1 MKTRRWG
8 PAASAVTLGIF
19 VLACEAG
26 TDDQRTGT
34 ITQEE
39 ARQARQGLP
48 AEMAAV
54 LDSGNAAYRREDYEA
69 ARGYFRKLVERDST
83 LAAGW
88 FGIYMTEKALGNQD
102 AAEAALEEAA
112 RHSGSSSLGPAAP
125 SRPEGRTGTAEG

>member
-8 PAASAVTLGIF
+8 AAATALTIGIV

-26 TDDQRTGT
+26 SDEQRTGT
-34 ITQEE
+34 ITQKEALE
-39 ARQARQGLP
+39 AREGLS
-48 AEMAAV
+48 AELAAV

-88 FGIYMTEKALGNQD
+88 FGIYMTEKAMGNQE
-102 AAEAALEEAA
+102 AAQAALEKAA
-112 RHSGSSSLGPAAP
+112 SHSESSSMGPAAP
-125 SRPEGRTGTAEG
+125 PWPEGRAGTAEG